1 MSKTTTKPSA
11 KKTAKTDAA
20 QFVEAT
26 LAQAELKYLMLK
38 ELAATDLNA
47 RITPRTAVDIEGRA
61 ASIEGAGLLQNLV
74 VYLMAD
80 GLYGVAAGETRRL
93 GLNLLMEQGR
103 SAAGIPVTPE
113 FRVAV
118 LVVSE
123 EDAHAISIAE
133 NVQRSNLEPADQLES
148 FRVMAEKGTSV
159 ERIGAIL
166 GYSTAHVKKCLK
178 LTTIAPALLELLKTN
193 KINFDQLAALGATDD
208 HLRQIQ
214 AWEKG
219 DYYEQ
224 YRTPKA
230 LRESVLNDEVSAV
243 GSDLV
248 DFVGLDAYQAAGGET
263 REDLFAE
270 SIILTN
276 RLQLETMALAKLQGA
291 ADAVANE
298 EGWAWAQGRCKEV
311 QSWDNDAKGFDV
323 LHAYAKL
330 NDEQN
335 AEIEQLVAEKELL
348 ESLPEG
354 ADADDEWEHIPRIG
368 QINARIAEINEHA
381 EINKWSLDVR
391 NTAGVVAFLKNG
403 KIRIQR
409 GLMKMEDI
417 KLVEKA
423 EREKANKTNK
433 ETPPSEKGLSQVLV
447 TSLSAE
453 RTLAVAA
460 SLAQNSSVA
469 LALHTFTL
477 ARRIF
482 GKGYCSELHTSVDS
496 QRSNCLNQ
504 STDAGSENGLAN
516 QKLNALH
523 EGWLSRFPQ
532 DWGNGFD
539 WLLAWP
545 QEDVLALLAYCVSH
559 GLDGRE
565 CQLHDNR
572 VGTKLARVEK
582 ALNFQI
588 GDWWKPT
595 SANYFS
601 RIAKDQIVDALNSA
615 GRAGNASDAESMKRK
630 EAAEFAEAVLK
641 ETSWLPVCM
650 SPAEPPQTELESTGD
665 VDTCTTTHAD
675 TAADLRAAA

>member
-1 MSKTTTKPSA
+1 MSKTTTKPNA

-193 KINFDQLAALGATDD
+193 NINFDQLAALGATDD
-208 HLRQIQ
+208 QLRQIQ

-219 DYYEQ
+219 NYYEQ

-230 LRESVLNDEVSAV
+230 LRESVLSDEVSALD
-243 GSDLV
+243 SDLV

-276 RLQLETMALAKLQGA
+276 RLQLETMALAKLQDV
-291 ADAVANE
+291 ADAVAKE
-298 EGWAWAQGRCKEV
+298 EGWAWAQGRSKEV
-311 QSWDNDAKGFDV
+311 RSWGDDAKVFDV
-323 LHAYAKL
+323 LYAYAKL

-335 AEIEQLVAEKELL
+335 AEVEQLESEKELL
-348 ESLPEG
+348 ESLLEG
-354 ADADDEWEHIPRIG
+354 TDADDEWEHAPRIG
-368 QINARIAEINEHA
+368 QINARIAEINEQA

-391 NTAGVVAFLKNG
+391 DTAGVVAYLQDG
-403 KIRIQR
+403 KIHIQR

-423 EREKANKTNK
+423 EREKANK

-447 TSLSAE
+447 SSLSAE

-460 SLAQNSSVA
+460 SLAQNSTVA

-477 ARRIF
+477 TRKIF
-482 GKGYCSELHTSVDS
+482 GKGYFSELHTSVDS
-496 QRSNCLNQ
+496 QRSSCLNQ

-532 DWGNGFD
+532 DWLDGFD
-539 WLLAWP
+539 WLLEWP

-582 ALNFQI
+582 ALSFQI

-615 GRAGNASDAESMKRK
+615 GRAGNASDAEGMKRK

-641 ETSWLPVCM
+641 ETSWLPACM
-650 SPAEPPQTELESTGD
+650 SPAAQPQPELESTGD
-665 VDTCTTTHAD
+665 VDTCTTRHTD
-675 TAADLRAAA
+675 TAADFRTAA

>member
-178 LTTIAPALLELLKTN
+178 LTTVAPALLELLKTN
-193 KINFDQLAALGATDD
+193 NINFDQLAALGATDD
-208 HLRQIQ
+208 HPRQIQ

-219 DYYEQ
+219 NYYEQ

-230 LRESVLNDEVSAV
+230 LRESVLSDEVSALD
-243 GSDLV
+243 SDLV

-276 RLQLETMALAKLQGA
+276 RLQLETMALAKLQDA
-291 ADAVANE
+291 ADAVAKE
-298 EGWAWAQGRCKEV
+298 EGWAWAQGRSKEV
-311 QSWDNDAKGFDV
+311 RSWGDDAKVFDV
-323 LHAYAKL
+323 LYAYAKL

-335 AEIEQLVAEKELL
+335 AEVEQLESEKELL
-348 ESLPEG
+348 ESLLEG
-354 ADADDEWEHIPRIG
+354 ADADDEWEHAPRIG

-391 NTAGVVAFLKNG
+391 DTAGVVAYLQGG
-403 KIRIQR
+403 KIHIQR

-423 EREKANKTNK
+423 EREKANK
-433 ETPPSEKGLSQVLV
+433 ETPPSEKGLSQVLIS
-447 TSLSAE
+447 SLSAE

-460 SLAQNSSVA
+460 SLAQNSTVA

-477 ARRIF
+477 TRKIF
-482 GKGYCSELHTSVDS
+482 GKGYFSELHTSVDS
-496 QRSNCLNQ
+496 QRSSCLNQ

-532 DWGNGFD
+532 DWLDGFD
-539 WLLAWP
+539 WLLEWP

-615 GRAGNASDAESMKRK
+615 GRAGNASDAEGMKRK

-641 ETSWLPVCM
+641 ETHWLPVCM
-650 SPAEPPQTELESTGD
+650 SPVEPSQTELESTGD
-665 VDTCTTTHAD
+665 VDTCTTRHTD
-675 TAADLRAAA
+675 TAADFRTAA

>member
-11 KKTAKTDAA
+11 KKTVKTDAA

-26 LAQAELKYLMLK
+26 LAQAELKYVMLK

-47 RITPRTAVDIEGRA
+47 RITPRTTADIEGRA

-93 GLNLLMEQGR
+93 GLNMLMEQGR
-103 SAAGIPVTPE
+103 SAAGVPVTPE

-123 EDAHAISIAE
+123 DDAHAISIAE

-178 LTTIAPALLELLKTN
+178 LTTVAPALLELLKTN
-193 KINFDQLAALGATDD
+193 DINFDQLAALGATDD
-208 HLRQIQ
+208 HPRQIQ

-219 DYYEQ
+219 HYYEQ

-243 GSDLV
+243 ESDLV
-248 DFVGLDAYQAAGGET
+248 DFVGLEAYQAAGGET
-263 REDLFAE
+263 REDLFAD

-276 RLQLETMALAKLQGA
+276 RLQLETMALAKLQDA
-291 ADAVANE
+291 ADVVAKE
-298 EGWAWAQGRCKEV
+298 EGWAWAQGRSKEV
-311 QSWDNDAKGFDV
+311 KSWGEDAKVFDV
-323 LHAYAKL
+323 LYAHATL
-330 NDEQN
+330 SDELN
-335 AEIEQLVAEKELL
+335 AEVDQLESEKKLL
-348 ESLPEG
+348 ESLLEG
-354 ADADDEWEHIPRIG
+354 ADADDEWEHTPRIG
-368 QINARIAEINEHA
+368 QINARITEINEHA

-391 NTAGVVAFLKNG
+391 DTAGVVAYLQDG
-403 KIRIQR
+403 KIHIQR

-423 EREKANKTNK
+423 EREKANK

-447 TSLSAE
+447 NSLSAE

-460 SLAQNSSVA
+460 SLAQNSMVA
-469 LALHTFTL
+469 LVLHTFTL
-477 ARRIF
+477 TRRIF
-482 GKGYCSELHTSVDS
+482 GKRYFSELHTSVDS
-496 QRSNCLNQ
+496 QRSICLNQ
-504 STDAGSENGLAN
+504 SADAGSEDGLAN
-516 QKLNALH
+516 QTLNALH
-523 EGWLSRFPQ
+523 DSWLSRFPQ
-532 DWGNGFD
+532 AWVDGFD
-539 WLLAWP
+539 WLLEWP

-565 CQLHDNR
+565 CQLHDSR

-588 GDWWKPT
+588 GDWWRPT

-615 GRAGNASDAESMKRK
+615 GRAGNASDAEGMKRK

-641 ETSWLPVCM
+641 ETSWLPACM
-650 SPAEPPQTELESTGD
+650 SPAAQPQPVLESSTDTGTPLNTD
-665 VDTCTTTHAD
+665 S
-675 TAADLRAAA
+675 AADVRAAA

>member
-11 KKTAKTDAA
+11 KKTVKTDAA

-26 LAQAELKYLMLK
+26 LAQAELKYVMLK

-47 RITPRTAVDIEGRA
+47 RITPRTKADIEGRA

-93 GLNLLMEQGR
+93 GLNVLMEQGR
-103 SAAGIPVTPE
+103 SAAGVPVTPE
-113 FRVAV
+113 FSVAV
-118 LVVSE
+118 LEVSE
-123 EDAHAISIAE
+123 DDAYAISIAE

-178 LTTIAPALLELLKTN
+178 LTTVAPALLELLKTN
-193 KINFDQLAALGATDD
+193 DINFDQLAALGATDD
-208 HLRQIQ
+208 HPRQIQ

-219 DYYEQ
+219 HYYEQ

-243 GSDLV
+243 ESDLV
-248 DFVGLDAYQAAGGET
+248 DFVGLEAYQAAGGET
-263 REDLFAE
+263 REDLFAD

-276 RLQLETMALAKLQGA
+276 RLQLETMALAKLQDA
-291 ADAVANE
+291 ADSVAKE
-298 EGWAWAQGRCKEV
+298 EGWAWAQGRSKEV
-311 QSWDNDAKGFDV
+311 RSWGDDAKVFDV
-323 LHAYAKL
+323 LYAYAKL

-335 AEIEQLVAEKELL
+335 AEVEQLESEKKLL
-348 ESLPEG
+348 ESQLEG
-354 ADADDEWEHIPRIG
+354 ADADDEWEHTPRIG
-368 QINARIAEINEHA
+368 QINARLAEINEHA

-391 NTAGVVAFLKNG
+391 DTAGVVAFLKDGN
-403 KIRIQR
+403 ICIQR

-417 KLVEKA
+417 KQVEKA
-423 EREKANKTNK
+423 EREKANK

-447 TSLSAE
+447 NSLSAE

-460 SLAQNSSVA
+460 SLAQNSMVA
-469 LALHTFTL
+469 LVLHTFTL
-477 ARRIF
+477 TRRIF
-482 GKGYCSELHTSVDS
+482 GKRYFSELHTSVDS

-504 STDAGSENGLAN
+504 SADAGSENGLAN
-516 QKLNALH
+516 QTLNALH
-523 EGWLSRFPQ
+523 ESWLSRFPQ
-532 DWGNGFD
+532 EWVDGFD
-539 WLLAWP
+539 WLLEWP

-588 GDWWKPT
+588 GDWWRPT

-615 GRAGNASDAESMKRK
+615 GRAGNASDAEGMKRK

-641 ETSWLPVCM
+641 ETSWLPACM
-650 SPAEPPQTELESTGD
+650 LPAAPPQPVLESSTDTGTPLNTD
-665 VDTCTTTHAD
+665 S
-675 TAADLRAAA
+675 AADVRAAA

>member
-11 KKTAKTDAA
+11 KKTVKTDAA

-26 LAQAELKYLMLK
+26 LAKAKFKHVMLK
-38 ELAATDLNA
+38 ELAATALNA
-47 RITPRTAVDIEGRA
+47 RITPRTKADIEGRA

-74 VYLMAD
+74 VYRMAD

-93 GLNLLMEQGR
+93 GLNVLMEQGR
-103 SAAGIPVTPE
+103 SAAGVPVTPE
-113 FRVAV
+113 FSVAV
-118 LVVSE
+118 LEVSE
-123 EDAHAISIAE
+123 DDAYAISIAE

-178 LTTIAPALLELLKTN
+178 LTTVAPALLELLKTN
-193 KINFDQLAALGATDD
+193 NINFDQLAALGATDD
-208 HLRQIQ
+208 HLRQMQ

-243 GSDLV
+243 DSDLV

-276 RLQLETMALAKLQGA
+276 RLQLETMALAKLQDA
-291 ADAVANE
+291 ADAVAKE
-298 EGWAWAQGRCKEV
+298 EGWAWAQGRSKEV
-311 QSWDNDAKGFDV
+311 RSWGDDAKVFDV
-323 LHAYAKL
+323 LYAYATL
-330 NDEQN
+330 SDEQN
-335 AEIEQLVAEKELL
+335 AEVEQLESEKKLL
-348 ESLPEG
+348 ESLLEG
-354 ADADDEWEHIPRIG
+354 ADADDEWEHTPRIG

-391 NTAGVVAFLKNG
+391 DTAGVVAYLQDG
-403 KIRIQR
+403 KIHIQR

-417 KLVEKA
+417 KQVEKA
-423 EREKANKTNK
+423 GREKANK

-460 SLAQNSSVA
+460 SLAQNSTVA

-477 ARRIF
+477 TRRIF
-482 GKGYCSELHTSVDS
+482 GKGYFSELHTSVDS
-496 QRSNCLNQ
+496 QRSICLNQ

-532 DWGNGFD
+532 DWLDGFD
-539 WLLAWP
+539 WFLEWP

-601 RIAKDQIVDALNSA
+601 RIAKDQIVDALNRA
-615 GRAGNASDAESMKRK
+615 GRAGNACDAESMKRK

-641 ETSWLPVCM
+641 ETHWLPVCM
-650 SPAEPPQTELESTGD
+650 SPAEPLQTELESTGD
-665 VDTCTTTHAD
+665 VDTCTTHHTD

>member
-11 KKTAKTDAA
+11 KKTVKTDAA

-26 LAQAELKYLMLK
+26 LAKAEFKHVMLK
-38 ELAATDLNA
+38 DLAATDLNA
-47 RITPRTAVDIEGRA
+47 RMTPRTAADIEGRA
-61 ASIEGAGLLQNLV
+61 ASIEGAGQLQNLV

-80 GLYGVAAGETRRL
+80 GLYGAAAGETRRL
-93 GLNLLMEQGR
+93 ALNLLMDQGR
-103 SAAGIPVTPE
+103 SAAGVPVTPE
-113 FRVAV
+113 FSVAV

-123 EDAHAISIAE
+123 DDAHAISIAE

-178 LTTIAPALLELLKTN
+178 LTTVAPALLELLKTN
-193 KINFDQLAALGATDD
+193 NINFDQLAALGATDD
-208 HLRQIQ
+208 QPRQIQ

-219 DYYEQ
+219 NHYEQ

-230 LRESVLNDEVSAV
+230 LRESVLSDEVSAV
-243 GSDLV
+243 DSDLV
-248 DFVGLDAYQAAGGET
+248 DFVGLDAYQAAGGVT

-276 RLQLETMALAKLQGA
+276 RLQLETMALAKLQDA
-291 ADAVANE
+291 ADAVAKE
-298 EGWAWAQGRCKEV
+298 EGWAWAQSRSKEV
-311 QSWDNDAKGFDV
+311 RSWGDDAKVFDV
-323 LHAYAKL
+323 LYAYAKL
-330 NDEQN
+330 NDEQD
-335 AEIEQLVAEKELL
+335 AEIKQLVAEQELL
-348 ESLPEG
+348 ENLPDG
-354 ADADDEWEHIPRIG
+354 GDADDEWEHAPRIG
-368 QINARIAEINEHA
+368 QINARIDEINEHA

-391 NTAGVVAFLKNG
+391 SAAGVVAYLKDG
-403 KIRIQR
+403 KIHIQR

-423 EREKANKTNK
+423 EREKANK

-460 SLAQNSSVA
+460 SLAQNSTVA

-477 ARRIF
+477 TRRIF

-504 STDAGSENGLAN
+504 SADAGSDNGLAN
-516 QKLNALH
+516 ETLNALH
-523 EGWLSRFPQ
+523 ERWLSRFPQ

-539 WLLAWP
+539 WLLEWP

-601 RIAKDQIVDALNSA
+601 RIAKDQIVDALKSA
-615 GRAGNASDAESMKRK
+615 GRAGNASDAEGMKRK

-641 ETSWLPVCM
+641 ETPWLPACM
-650 SPAEPPQTELESTGD
+650 SPAAPPQAALESAGD
-665 VDTCTTTHAD
+665 VDTDTTPHTD
-675 TAADLRAAA
+675 TAADIRAAA